1 MKITSEAKMLIVMG
15 VIVAV
20 GGGFLLMSGDGS
32 MFDKPNQPGATKP
45 APVVIKKEDF
55 DSVLKLAPT
64 KGPDDARFTVIE
76 FADFQCP
83 LCRKMFAAVCKDLG
97 KKVTVKF
104 GFVHYPIEEIH
115 QYSLQA
121 ALTGDAAREQGK
133 FWEYYDA
140 MFTDTDPA
148 WNDALV
154 DERAKIA
161 GMNFATTK
169 SYIQSEENIKKI
181 QALRDRVSG
190 LGVQSTPS
198 FWVLDNQ
205 TGKISQV
212 VGVELYKALAE
223 APGMPKIDATQFATP
238 GQ

>member
-1 MKITSEAKMLIVMG
+1 MKLTSEAKMLIVMG

-20 GGGFLLMSGDGS
+20 GGGFLLLSGDGS
-32 MFDKPNQPGATKP
+32 MFDKPNQPGANKP

-55 DSVLKLAPT
+55 DSVLKVAPT

-104 GFVHYPIEEIH
+104 AFVHYPIEEIH

-148 WNDALV
+148 WNDGLV
-154 DERAKIA
+154 DERAKLA
-161 GMNFATTK
+161 GMDITK
-169 SYIQSEENIKKI
+169 TKAFISNEENIKKI
-181 QALRDRVSG
+181 QSLRDRVSG

-223 APGMPKIDATQFATP
+223 APGMPKIDATQFSTP

>member
-1 MKITSEAKMLIVMG
+1 MKFTSEAKMLIVMG

-20 GGGFLLMSGDGS
+20 GGGFLLLSGDGS
-32 MFDKPNQPGATKP
+32 MFDKPNQQGANKP
-45 APVVIKKEDF
+45 APVVIKREDF

-97 KKVTVKF
+97 KKISVKF
-104 GFVHYPIEEIH
+104 GFVHYPIEELH

-133 FWEYYDA
+133 FWAYYDE

-148 WNDALV
+148 WNDGLV
-154 DERAKIA
+154 DERAKLA
-161 GMNFATTK
+161 GMDITKTK
-169 SYIQSEENIKKI
+169 SYISSEENIKKI
-181 QALRDRVSG
+181 QSLRDRVSG

-212 VGVELYKALAE
+212 VGVELYKVLAE
-223 APGMPKIDATQFATP
+223 APGMPKVDATQFATP
-238 GQ
+238 EQ

>member
-1 MKITSEAKMLIVMG
+1 
-15 VIVAV
+15 
-20 GGGFLLMSGDGS
+20 
-32 MFDKPNQPGATKP
+32 
-45 APVVIKKEDF
+45 VVIKKEDF

-97 KKVTVKF
+97 KKISVKF
-104 GFVHYPIEEIH
+104 AFVNYPIEEIH

-148 WNDALV
+148 WNDGLV
-154 DERAKIA
+154 DERAKVA
-161 GMNFATTK
+161 GMDFTK
-169 SYIQSEENIKKI
+169 TKAYISTDENIKKI
-181 QALRDRVSG
+181 QTLRDRVAG

-212 VGVELYKALAE
+212 VGVELYKAIAD

>member
-1 MKITSEAKMLIVMG
+1 MKFTSEAKMLIVMG

-20 GGGFLLMSGDGS
+20 GGGFLLLSGDGS

-45 APVVIKKEDF
+45 APVVIKREDF
-55 DSVLKLAPT
+55 DSILKLAPT

-97 KKVTVKF
+97 KTISVKF

-154 DERAKIA
+154 DDRAKIA
-161 GMNFATTK
+161 KMDITK
-169 SYIQSEENIKKI
+169 TKAYISNDANIKKI
-181 QALRDRVSG
+181 QTLRDRAAG

-223 APGMPKIDATQFATP
+223 APGMPKIDATKFATP